1 MTCCVPDALTSPG
14 QAATGFRIF
23 PKEVVLPRK
32 VRVSPSMVVS
42 CLALFFALGG
52 SALALDG
59 HQAKA
64 VRCPAGQ
71 PRAIAT
77 VTGLPDLG
85 GGVPGVF
92 QGLPNHW
99 TGAGRYF
106 GYRWSCSGQPIQ
118 VKALI
123 PDPKTDT
130 YGFDIRFPGNPG
142 HVATVSSNAI
152 GTLATSVS
160 PSKDFNGF
168 EVRTDAYAETGR
180 VGIPEVAMVTLVVF

>member
-1 MTCCVPDALTSPG
+1 ML
-14 QAATGFRIF
+14 R
-23 PKEVVLPRK
+23 RK

-42 CLALFFALGG
+42 CLALFFAFGG

-59 HQAKA
+59 HQSKV
-64 VRCPAGQ
+64 VRCPAGR

-77 VTGLPDLG
+77 VVGLADLG

-106 GYRWSCSGQPIQ
+106 GFRWSCSGQRIQ

-123 PDPKTDT
+123 PDPKTDL
-130 YGFDIRFPGNPG
+130 YGFDIRFLGNPG
-142 HVATVSSNAI
+142 YVASVSSNAI

-160 PSKDFNGF
+160 PSKNFNGF
-168 EVRTDAYAETGR
+168 EVRTDAYQETGHPA
-180 VGIPEVAMVTLVVF
+180 ITQSAMVTVVLF